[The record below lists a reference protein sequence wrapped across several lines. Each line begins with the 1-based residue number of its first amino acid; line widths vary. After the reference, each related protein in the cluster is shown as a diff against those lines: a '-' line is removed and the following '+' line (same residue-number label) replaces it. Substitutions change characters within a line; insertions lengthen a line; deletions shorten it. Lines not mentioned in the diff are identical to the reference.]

1 MKANQK
7 AERNPD
13 ATKFVE
19 RAVEQRR
26 KDRDERRNGRSC

>member
-7 AERNPD
+7 AERNPE

-19 RAVEQRR
+19 RAVEQNKKDKEARR
-26 KDRDERRNGRSC
+26 TRRSY